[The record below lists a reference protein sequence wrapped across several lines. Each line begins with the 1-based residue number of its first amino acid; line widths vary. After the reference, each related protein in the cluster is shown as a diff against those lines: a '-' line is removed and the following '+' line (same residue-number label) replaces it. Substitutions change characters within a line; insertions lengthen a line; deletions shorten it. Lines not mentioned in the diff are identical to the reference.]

1 MYFSGT
7 KPSNKNIHQIISEC
21 VKNCL
26 KKYLAENLMNRKV
39 VNEQQCDGCIV
50 YRGMDKEHNTN
61 QNVWVTDS
69 EEYALYWDKQEYN
82 KNGIVSKY
90 FLPNN
95 VISDLCGPNAF
106 EEIMN
111 EYDAWQEIPDD
122 STIWENDEYAEYD
135 LMHDL
140 CFPSKKQIA
149 ILKREGYKGLVFK
162 YTDECYSILIFNG
175 RNLKII

>member
-1 MYFSGT
+1 MWKS
-7 KPSNKNIHQIISEC
+7 KDNIISRIVTETI
-21 VKNCL
+21 KNYL
-26 KKYLAENLMNRKV
+26 RRKYM
-39 VNEQQCDGCIV
+39 VNEQKNNGVIV
-50 YRGMDKEHNTN
+50 YRGMDKEHSTN

-69 EEYALYWDKQEYN
+69 EEYALYWAKQEYN
-82 KNGIVSKY
+82 KNGIVSRY
-90 FLPNN
+90 FLPND
-95 VISDLCGPNAF
+95 VISDLCNSNAF

-122 STIWENDEYAEYD
+122 SPVWEEGEDAEHD

-149 ILKREGYKGLVFK
+149 ILKGEGYKGLIFN
-162 YTDECYSILIFNG
+162 YTDECYSILIFDG